1 MMLVEKHQ
9 QKQATMTG
17 IASVVLLVTVGSCA
31 LNIHVKAVMVVGTVG
46 SAWIGLAL
54 YNTLKPNTKLEKV
67 EDIKKSP
74 TVQSPLTPT

>member
-1 MMLVEKHQ
+1 MNFK
-9 QKQATMTG
+9 KKKK
-17 IASVVLLVTVGSCA
+17 S
-31 LNIHVKAVMVVGTVG
+31 
-46 SAWIGLAL
+46 LAL